1 MGAHSPSNLFTADV
15 GEILV
20 ARETEVGREGT
31 HSEDPSNLTLSR
43 EPRTPRGVAIDL
55 TVLLF
60 GRRQEYDLSL
70 LGNEYYRVRLV
81 LLSVYWNSPALLV
94 RQT

>member
-1 MGAHSPSNLFTADV
+1 M

-20 ARETEVGREGT
+20 ARETEVGREGI

-43 EPRTPRGVAIDL
+43 EPRTPRGGAIDL

-81 LLSVYWNSPALLV
+81 LLSVYWNSPLF
-94 RQT
+94 

>member
-20 ARETEVGREGT
+20 ARETEVGREGI

-43 EPRTPRGVAIDL
+43 EPRTPRGGAIDL